1 VSTHPHQ
8 RHLGALVRALRENGR
23 LLAALAG
30 RCEAVG
36 LAPPISGATFRRPA
50 DIAAYLGPEMAH
62 LPQEQLRVV
71 LLDRRNRLIDAPLV
85 YQGGQTE
92 TAVRL
97 AECFREAVRCAAAAL
112 VLVHCHPSGDP
123 NPSPDD
129 VQLTHQAGEAGAL
142 LGIGVLDHVVIA
154 ADGFVSLREAGLYI
168 PPPPPPPPPPA
179 PTSVADS
186 LAVGS
191 STQVRV
197 PRGSGDEVD
206 RWTYDCRQCGTRM
219 PGTQATP
226 IQLPGL
232 ARGAQ
237 RRMTDADRESRATEL
252 VQPAAA

>member
-23 LLAALAG
+23 LLATLAG

-62 LPQEQLRVV
+62 LPHEQLRVV

-85 YQGGQTE
+85 YQGVQTE

-142 LGIGVLDHVVIA
+142 LGIDVLDHVVIA
-154 ADGFVSLREAGLYI
+154 VDGFVSLREAGLYI
-168 PPPPPPPPPPA
+168 PPPPPTTTASPG
-179 PTSVADS
+179 ADP
-186 LAVGS
+186 LAEGS
-191 STQVRV
+191 STQIRV
-197 PRGSGDEVD
+197 PRRSSDEVESW
-206 RWTYDCRQCGTRM
+206 RYDCRQCGTCM
-219 PGTQATP
+219 PGTDATP

-232 ARGAQ
+232 ARGPQ
-237 RRMTDADRESRATEL
+237 RWMTDADRESRAIEL
-252 VQPAAA
+252 IQPAGA

>member
-1 VSTHPHQ
+1 MSTHPHQ

-23 LLAALAG
+23 LLATLAG

-36 LAPPISGATFRRPA
+36 LTPPISSATFRRPA

-142 LGIGVLDHVVIA
+142 LGIDVLDHVVIA
-154 ADGFVSLREAGLYI
+154 VDGFVSLREAGLYI
-168 PPPPPPPPPPA
+168 PPPPATP
-179 PTSVADS
+179 SSGADS
-186 LAVGS
+186 LPEGS

-197 PRGSGDEVD
+197 PRGSSDEVEGW
-206 RWTYDCRQCGTRM
+206 RYDCRQCGTRM
-219 PGTQATP
+219 PGTEATP
-226 IQLPGL
+226 IQLPGS
-232 ARGAQ
+232 ARGTQ
-237 RRMTDADRESRATEL
+237 RWMTDADRESRAIKL
-252 VQPAAA
+252 IQPAGA

>member
-1 VSTHPHQ
+1 VSTYPHQ

-23 LLAALAG
+23 LLATLAG

-97 AECFREAVRCAAAAL
+97 AECFRDAVRCAAAAL

-142 LGIGVLDHVVIA
+142 LGIDVLDHVVIA
-154 ADGFVSLREAGLYI
+154 VDGFVSLREAGLYI
-168 PPPPPPPPPPA
+168 PPPPTTA
-179 PTSVADS
+179 SSGADS
-186 LAVGS
+186 LAEGS
-191 STQVRV
+191 CAQVRV
-197 PRGSGDEVD
+197 PRDPGNEVE

-219 PGTQATP
+219 PMRLPGTEATP
-226 IQLPGL
+226 IQLPVL
-232 ARGAQ
+232 ARGLSV
-237 RRMTDADRESRATEL
+237 R
-252 VQPAAA
+252 

>member
-23 LLAALAG
+23 LLATLAG

-97 AECFREAVRCAAAAL
+97 AECFREGVRCAAAAL
-112 VLVHCHPSGDP
+112 VFVHCHPSGDP
-123 NPSPDD
+123 TPSPDD

-142 LGIGVLDHVVIA
+142 LGIDVLDHVVIA
-154 ADGFVSLREAGLYI
+154 VDGFVSLREAGLYI
-168 PPPPPPPPPPA
+168 PPPPSPPTTA
-179 PTSVADS
+179 SSGADS
-186 LAVGS
+186 LAEGS
-191 STQVRV
+191 STQVRA
-197 PRGSGDEVD
+197 PRGSSNEDESW
-206 RWTYDCRQCGTRM
+206 RYDCSKCGTRM
-219 PGTQATP
+219 PGTEATP
-226 IQLPGL
+226 TQLPVRLLGL
-232 ARGAQ
+232 SVR
-237 RRMTDADRESRATEL
+237 
-252 VQPAAA
+252 